1 MNHKENFDSP
11 VDVKAGLERDRERER
26 ERKPM
31 EKSADGPAAIF
42 FCFKRLIRLCRRS
55 WQFLSRAEET
65 RPWFFSPSSY
75 LMQHASSKR
84 ISAPILRST
93 RLPAIFDGNVLPAHG
108 ETGENYFS
116 REKER
121 LKEKERERQKAFVY
135 LSAAIPIPF
144 YRALSNR
151 EIRVIHNFQF
161 HRCVSPL
168 YDLPRVIVNIITN
181 INGIYKRT
189 FGFFR
194 SFLKRTCQL
203 QRIIVPYYSP

>member
-11 VDVKAGLERDRERER
+11 VDVKAGLERDRER

-121 LKEKERERQKAFVY
+121 LKEKERERDRR
-135 LSAAIPIPF
+135 LS
-144 YRALSNR
+144 S
-151 EIRVIHNFQF
+151 
-161 HRCVSPL
+161 
-168 YDLPRVIVNIITN
+168 
-181 INGIYKRT
+181 
-189 FGFFR
+189 
-194 SFLKRTCQL
+194 TCQRPFPFL
-203 QRIIVPYYSP
+203 SIERSRTVRSA